1 MLHITF
7 TESGAGFLRRA
18 LRQIGVRQPVVAFPD
33 DLSFGPI
40 DPPDPVE
47 RSAWTAANLRQ
58 PGDRLSPR
66 QKLPP
71 MPPVLGGWP
80 SLAEATKE
88 FWSLA
93 LAAEASTVW
102 LTRRVPAEYCGF
114 LAWAERAGTKK
125 YNVVD
130 VTDAMSSGERRL
142 IFSIAHV
149 GPSDL
154 DYEGMLASAAPL
166 EPQVREAHLRLWKTL
181 RSENAA
187 LRVLVN
193 AELVS
198 APISFFDD
206 LLLSCVHKDWQLATR
221 LAGEASAATWG
232 EHSRQGD
239 MEIMM
244 ARLFALV
251 EARRVEFKGDLGEW
265 RRSVEIRLPAN
276 LPIDG
281 SRA

>member
-7 TESGAGFLRRA
+7 TESGAGFLRQA
-18 LRQIGVRQPVVAFPD
+18 LRQIGVRQHVVTFPD

-40 DPPDPVE
+40 NPADPDE
-47 RSAWTAANLRQ
+47 RRAWTAANLRQ
-58 PGDRLSPR
+58 PGDRLFPKT
-66 QKLPP
+66 KLQT
-71 MPPVLGGWP
+71 MPPALGGRP
-80 SLAEATKE
+80 SLAEETKE

-93 LAAEASTVW
+93 LEAEVCTVW

-114 LAWAERAGTKK
+114 LAWAEGAGAKT

-130 VTDAMSSGERRL
+130 VTDARSNGERRL

-149 GPSDL
+149 GPSEL

-166 EPQVREAHLRLWKTL
+166 EPKIRDAYLRLWKAL
-181 RSENAA
+181 RGENAA

-198 APISFFDD
+198 APINFFDD
-206 LLLSCVHKDWQLATR
+206 LLLSCVRKDWRTATW
-221 LAGEASAATWG
+221 LAGEASAATWD
-232 EHSRQGD
+232 EHARQGN

-251 EARRVEFKGDLGEW
+251 KARRVEIKGDLGEW
-265 RRSVEIRLPAN
+265 WRSVEIRLPAQF
-276 LPIDG
+276 PVD
-281 SRA
+281 